1 MGRSGAVCVDRI
13 RGSRT
18 EAAGPATLAFAH
30 PVHPVGH
37 PVICAS
43 CASVNQMDDLA
54 VIGSVLLQT
63 VVRPGTTTIKIASRV
78 YREFYGR
85 ILRSV
90 AGFSV
95 MERVHGI
102 RQ

>member
-1 MGRSGAVCVDRI
+1 
-13 RGSRT
+13 
-18 EAAGPATLAFAH
+18 
-30 PVHPVGH
+30 
-37 PVICAS
+37 
-43 CASVNQMDDLA
+43 MDDLA

-63 VVRPGTTTIKIASRV
+63 VVRPGTTTIKIANRV

-90 AGFSV
+90 TGFSA
-95 MERVHGI
+95 MERVHAI